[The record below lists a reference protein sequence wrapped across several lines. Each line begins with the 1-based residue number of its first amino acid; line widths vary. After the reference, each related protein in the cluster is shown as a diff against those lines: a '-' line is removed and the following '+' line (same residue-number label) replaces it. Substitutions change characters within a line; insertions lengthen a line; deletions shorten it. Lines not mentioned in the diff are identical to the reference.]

1 MTNTIASTTGAALAF
16 VNAANAQNLPDFLGG
31 LAGVALLVWIV
42 IRQSR
47 EIDKLRE
54 RNRQLADRCKD
65 CSLAQTANTML
76 TDAGHDRIETTTEK

>member
-16 VNAANAQNLPDFLGG
+16 ANAANAQNLPDFLGG

-65 CSLAQTANTML
+65 CTLTQTANNML
-76 TDAGHDRIETTTEK
+76 TDAGNDRINENDKK

>member
-1 MTNTIASTTGAALAF
+1 MTNTIASTTGAVLATL
-16 VNAANAQNLPDFLGG
+16 NAANASNIPDFLGG

-54 RNRQLADRCKD
+54 RNRQLADKCKD
-65 CSLAQTANTML
+65 CRIAHRANDL
-76 TDAGHDRIETTTEK
+76 LDDVVEDKINENKP